1 MNRVTIQSLRLSDGG
16 IRAQLVYYVGHI
28 DEDVEEDEDDLTRAG
43 KAIKKLMRKN
53 DQDGVY
59 DSDEEKNP
67 YASSVSIR

>member
-1 MNRVTIQSLRLSDGG
+1 MKREYRNANKTQE
-16 IRAQLVYYVGHI
+16 GHI

-67 YASSVSIR
+67 YASSVSIL